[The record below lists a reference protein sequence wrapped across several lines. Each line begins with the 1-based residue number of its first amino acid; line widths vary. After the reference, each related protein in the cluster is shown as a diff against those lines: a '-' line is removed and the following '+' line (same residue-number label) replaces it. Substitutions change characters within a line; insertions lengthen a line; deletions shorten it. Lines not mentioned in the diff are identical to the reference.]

1 MFAKIF
7 VGSLCALSVAVGFLI
22 GGVHAEPS
30 RCSIEA
36 PSDARLPTR

>member
-7 VGSLCALSVAVGFLI
+7 VGSLCAFSLAVGFLI

-30 RCSIEA
+30 GGETKA
-36 PSDARLPTR
+36 GPFAARP